1 VESNKLFL
9 LLPFPLLFPDP
20 VLYSVVTVPS
30 CSYGFL
36 AFRTAANGS
45 PGNGSPPGSD
55 RKRVKRPY
63 QTKTFKV
70 ELCFAAKI
78 PMSAIAMALKGQESE
93 HTQEAIRVIDIILRQ
108 HSAKQ
113 YVASS
118 LLLKASL
125 PILHGSTLSH
135 SLC

>member
-1 VESNKLFL
+1 MLFPFL
-9 LLPFPLLFPDP
+9 LRCPDP
-20 VLYSVVTVPS
+20 VFYSVFTTSS
-30 CSYGFL
+30 CSCNFL

-70 ELCFAAKI
+70 ELSFAAKI

-108 HSAKQ
+108 HPAKQ
-113 YVASS
+113 
-118 LLLKASL
+118 
-125 PILHGSTLSH
+125 
-135 SLC
+135 